1 MGIKQESKME
11 EEIKDVDIQPSE
23 KPFRV
28 FATQKEFDDFASS
41 LIRKGSEK
49 ALKDAKVD
57 DNGVML
63 DKKEYEKKYRKDL
76 EVTIRAE
83 IERQSKLTE
92 QERLDEQRRIMQEE
106 FRVERT
112 ELNKD
117 LARAMLTKAGFDED
131 EMEVY
136 LDFVTDDKDIS
147 LGKIR
152 RVCENRTTSQE
163 KLKEQWLQELQK
175 SNPSVNIGSKE
186 ADDIQSRYRQ
196 ALKNGNLG
204 LASSILREAQ
214 SKGIVLTN

>member
-1 MGIKQESKME
+1 MGLKQESKMAD
-11 EEIKDVDIQPSE
+11 EIKDDEIQQSE

-28 FATQKEFDDFASS
+28 FSTQKEFDDFASS
-41 LIRKGSEK
+41 LIRKGGEK

-76 EVTIRAE
+76 EAAIRAE
-83 IERQSKLTE
+83 IERANKLTE
-92 QERLDEQRRIMQEE
+92 QEKLEEQRKAMEEE
-106 FRVERT
+106 FRTERT

-152 RVCENRTTSQE
+152 RVCENRTASQE

-186 ADDIQSRYRQ
+186 IDDIQSRYKQ
-196 ALKNGNLG
+196 ALKNGNIG
-204 LASSILREAQ
+204 LASAIIREAQ
-214 SKGIVLTN
+214 SKGIVLNN

>member
-1 MGIKQESKME
+1 ME

-28 FATQKEFDDFASS
+28 FATQKEFDDFSSS
-41 LIRKGSEK
+41 LIRKGGEK

-76 EVTIRAE
+76 EASIRAE
-83 IERQSKLTE
+83 IERTNKLTE
-92 QERLDEQRRIMQEE
+92 QEKLEEQRKAMEEE
-106 FRVERT
+106 FRAERT

-152 RVCENRTTSQE
+152 RVCENRTASQE

-186 ADDIQSRYRQ
+186 VDDIQSRYKQ

>member
-1 MGIKQESKME
+1 MAD
-11 EEIKDVDIQPSE
+11 EIKDDEIQQSE

-28 FATQKEFDDFASS
+28 FSTQKEFDDFASS
-41 LIRKGSEK
+41 LIRKGGEK

-76 EVTIRAE
+76 EASIRAE
-83 IERQSKLTE
+83 IERTNKLTE
-92 QERLDEQRRIMQEE
+92 QEKLEEQRKAMEEE
-106 FRVERT
+106 FRTERT

-152 RVCENRTTSQE
+152 RVCENRTASQE

-186 ADDIQSRYRQ
+186 IDDIQSRYKQ
-196 ALKNGNLG
+196 ALKNGNIG
-204 LASSILREAQ
+204 LASAIIREAQ
-214 SKGIVLTN
+214 SKGIVLNN

>member
-1 MGIKQESKME
+1 ME

-41 LIRKGSEK
+41 LIRKGGEK

-76 EVTIRAE
+76 EATIRAE

-92 QERLDEQRRIMQEE
+92 QEKLDEQRKAMQEE
-106 FRVERT
+106 FRAERT

-186 ADDIQSRYRQ
+186 VDDIQSRYRQ

>member
-1 MGIKQESKME
+1 ME

-41 LIRKGSEK
+41 LIRKGGEK

-214 SKGIVLTN
+214 GKGIVLTN

>member
-1 MGIKQESKME
+1 MAD
-11 EEIKDVDIQPSE
+11 EIKDDEIQQSE

-28 FATQKEFDDFASS
+28 FSTQKEFDDFASS
-41 LIRKGSEK
+41 LIRKGGEK

-76 EVTIRAE
+76 EAAIRAE
-83 IERQSKLTE
+83 IERANKLTE
-92 QERLDEQRRIMQEE
+92 QEKLEEQRKAMEEE
-106 FRVERT
+106 FRTERT

-152 RVCENRTTSQE
+152 RVCENRTASQE

-186 ADDIQSRYRQ
+186 IDDIQSRYKQ
-196 ALKNGNLG
+196 ALKNGNIG
-204 LASSILREAQ
+204 LASAIIREAQ
-214 SKGIVLTN
+214 SKGIVLNN